1 MCVEVS
7 AMANVTIRMDE
18 GLKKRS
24 GALFE
29 ENRRGGDL
37 AGWWSRRIDSANRI
51 VCRVSRN
58 ELELLQCGGHYRN

>member
-1 MCVEVS
+1 
-7 AMANVTIRMDE
+7 MANVTIRMDE